1 MWNRNVADRTG
12 KSRQIKEWARE
23 ALALPAE
30 ATLMVSELACSEPGC
45 PPLETVIAVLD
56 DTDAPRHFKIHRPMT
71 DVTRAD
77 VATITLGDDH
87 EHE

>member
-1 MWNRNVADRTG
+1 MWNRNDTDRTT
-12 KSRQIKEWARE
+12 KSRQIKQWARE

-30 ATLMVSELACSEPGC
+30 TTLMVSELACSEPGC

-56 DTDAPRHFKIHRPMT
+56 ADAPRHFKIHRAMS
-71 DVTRAD
+71 DVTRSD

-87 EHE
+87 DHQ

>member
-1 MWNRNVADRTG
+1 MWTRNVGDRTG

-23 ALALPAE
+23 ALALPAD
-30 ATLMVSELACSEPGC
+30 ATLMVSELTCTEPGC

-56 DTDAPRHFKIHRPMT
+56 GGGGPRQFKIHRALA

-77 VATITLGDDH
+77 VAAIREGAHH
-87 EHE
+87 EQH